1 MNIVNLPSK
10 VDNLRGDRGSGLA
23 HTFHHV
29 ETTIANLRKKSPLLF
44 LYLLTKGLRYMYLS
58 WPDFDDIDI
67 NEVVESRE
75 QSLVDDQ

>member
-29 ETTIANLRKKSPLLF
+29 ETTIANLRKKSPSFKKLKLYIF
-44 LYLLTKGLRYMYLS
+44 LQKIY
-58 WPDFDDIDI
+58 DICTS
-67 NEVVESRE
+67 VGQTSMT
-75 QSLVDDQ
+75 